1 VADYVPDD
9 LTPYTFDDA
18 REGMEWALSNVLGRA
33 PTLDTLALAL
43 AKSGLETGRW
53 RSIHRHNVGNT
64 KCPIETPAQDYT
76 VFGCNELLPRN
87 GKTVVVWFSQTAEL
101 VGKGGAP
108 KRGTTIYQLPPG
120 HPQCRF
126 TAHANRYD
134 GFDYYVNFLAGRPAY
149 ATSFRALLAGNP
161 EAFVRALAA
170 AHYFT
175 APVEQYLAT
184 VMSLFREFLAKLQGN
199 PHEETP
205 LPESK
210 WEWHNQLVLDGFVES
225 EYAALQDRLNEG
237 SGHAMRD
244 YEVADD
250 ADPDSGPGAA

>member
-1 VADYVPDD
+1 MADYVPDQ
-9 LTPYTFDDA
+9 LTPYPFDDA
-18 REGMEWALSNVLGRA
+18 REGMSWALGNVLSRS
-33 PTLDTLALAL
+33 PSLDTLALAL
-43 AKSGLETGRW
+43 SKSALETGRW

-76 VFGCNELLPRN
+76 VFGCNELLARG
-87 GKTVVVWFSQTAEL
+87 GKTVVVWFSQTSEL
-101 VGKGGAP
+101 ASRNGAAVGQA
-108 KRGTTIYQLPPG
+108 YELPPG

-134 GFDYYVNFLAGRPAY
+134 GFDYYVNFLAGRTRY
-149 ATSFRALLAGNP
+149 AKAFQALLAGNP

-170 AHYFT
+170 AGYFT

-184 VMSLFREFLAKLQGN
+184 VMSLFREFRAKLQGA

-210 WEWHNQLVLDGFVES
+210 WEWHNQLLLDGFVDA
-225 EYAALQDRLNEG
+225 EYAKVQDELNLG
-237 SGHAMRD
+237 AGHAQREWD
-244 YEVADD
+244 KADE
-250 ADPDSGPGAA
+250 AES